1 VAATP
6 SLRNAALEGT
16 HIYEWNYTVCTTVLE
31 TVILTV
37 VIMGTLVIV
46 GRLGSRRG
54 FEVFE
59 DLWFYGGCLEVEND
73 LCVGVRV

>member
-1 VAATP
+1 MD
-6 SLRNAALEGT
+6 GT
-16 HIYEWNYTVCTTVLE
+16 TQCVQLE
-31 TVILTV
+31 TIILTV

-46 GRLGSRRG
+46 GSLGSSRG
-54 FEVFE
+54 CV